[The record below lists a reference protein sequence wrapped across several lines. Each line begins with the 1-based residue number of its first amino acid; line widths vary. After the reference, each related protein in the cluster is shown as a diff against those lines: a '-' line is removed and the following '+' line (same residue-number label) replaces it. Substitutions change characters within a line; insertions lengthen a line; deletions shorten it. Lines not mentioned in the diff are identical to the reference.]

1 MPTSDNW
8 MTTDRSKSDIPAAA
22 PLRGYQRLQTE
33 IDAAIAEVVDSGWYV
48 LGEACTRFEASF
60 SSYLGVEGAVG
71 TASGTDALEV
81 ALRALGVG
89 PGDEVLVPGLTA
101 SATATAVV
109 RAGARPVI
117 VDVDPVSF
125 TMDPEHAAAA
135 VSGITKAMIPVH
147 LYGHPARLPEL
158 TPIADRDGLVVVE
171 DCAQSHGATIEDRH
185 TGLFGDAAAFS
196 FYPTKNLPALGDGGC
211 VTSLEPSVLQRAQVV
226 RQYGWE
232 GSGRSDLKRA

>member
-1 MPTSDNW
+1 M
-8 MTTDRSKSDIPAAA
+8 
-22 PLRGYQRLQTE
+22 
-33 IDAAIAEVVDSGWYV
+33 
-48 LGEACTRFEASF
+48 
-60 SSYLGVEGAVG
+60 G

-196 FYPTKNLPALGDGGC
+196 FYPTKNLLALGDGGC
-211 VTSLEPSVLQRAQVV
+211 VTSSEPSVLQRAQVV
-226 RQYGWE
+226 RQ
-232 GSGRSDLKRA
+232 LAA